1 MEKQQ
6 NHHGLLI
13 AAAIFLGI
21 GLAGLFDGVVLHKIL
36 QWHHMLSS
44 VRPPTDA
51 ASIKLNELWDGIFL
65 AGTYAVIVVGIVFLG
80 LASQRGNILDSL
92 KIFGGCLA
100 IGAGSFNV
108 IEGLIDHHILG
119 IHHVKSGANELAW
132 GLVFLA
138 INAALVALGWI
149 ILRAEVRDV
158 KTS

>member
-6 NHHGLLI
+6 NNHGLLI

-36 QWHHMLSS
+36 QWYHMLSS

-51 ASIKLNELWDGIFL
+51 ASIKLNDLWDSIFL
-65 AGTYAVIVVGIVFLG
+65 AGTYTVIVVGIILLLV
-80 LASQRGNILDSL
+80 ASQRGNILDSL

-132 GLVFLA
+132 DLGFLA